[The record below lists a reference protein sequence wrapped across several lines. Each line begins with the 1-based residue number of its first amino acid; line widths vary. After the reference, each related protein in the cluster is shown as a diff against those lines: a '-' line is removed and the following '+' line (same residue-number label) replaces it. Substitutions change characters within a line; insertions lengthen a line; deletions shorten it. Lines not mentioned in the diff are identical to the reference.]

1 MLLDRPPLR
10 RLPGEGPTARP
21 ARWLRVL
28 GWCAIGLALA
38 LVFAAYLHP
47 SMAFEVAQ
55 QLWSC
60 F

>member
-10 RLPGEGPTARP
+10 HLPGDGRTPRAP
-21 ARWLRVL
+21 RVRRLL
-28 GWCAIGLALA
+28 GWCGIGLALA